1 MKVFKLKI
9 TLFGT
14 KKEISRT
21 IEVEPMMNLYL
32 LHEIIQNVFGYK
44 DDYPHLFLTSKGKDI
59 DIEFEDE
66 LYLDGYFKKIKDT
79 IFYAFEDQ
87 ESYEFKV
94 TLIGI
99 SAENRTEN
107 YPKLVAAKGNLGS
120 ELEISEE
127 DILNIKNEL
136 ELCVGGFKNITSEE
150 LLKNVKE
157 AEFSLTKPL
166 IKEILRRTEIKEL
179 LENDLDSL
187 LLESKDV
194 RVEKAAYLFNLFIL
208 LADMKSENLAEK
220 FLEIISYSDEDLY
233 SMFGEFTP
241 YLKFCVNKTMV
252 GNEKLYYEAV
262 MQNETPLTINILGEL
277 IRAFNK
283 TKNPELNNYL
293 IEIASTELENEAYL
307 VLRFLIF
314 VQNGYSKIE
323 KCMIQKMEEIKDQ
336 SLKDELNSLI
346 KLAKKNSKKKG
357 FKKKDVDELDN
368 IFNVYLNIFSCDGDK
383 YFSENLEKRM
393 DSFYSNCL
401 DMDYIYE

>member
-79 IFYAFEDQ
+79 IFYVFEDQ

-107 YPKLVAAKGNLGS
+107 YPKLIAAKGNLGS